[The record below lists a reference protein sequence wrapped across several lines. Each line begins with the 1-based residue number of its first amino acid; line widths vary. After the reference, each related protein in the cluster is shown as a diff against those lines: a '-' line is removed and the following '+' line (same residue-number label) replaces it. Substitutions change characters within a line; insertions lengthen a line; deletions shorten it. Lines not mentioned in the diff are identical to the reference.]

1 MTTVHRQIN
10 HLYLEYIWKIMIP
23 FHFIEATLSLNLE
36 KSLATGKD
44 IGQSKRYELL
54 ANHDRLKTAAS
65 IIYK

>member
-1 MTTVHRQIN
+1 
-10 HLYLEYIWKIMIP
+10 MIP